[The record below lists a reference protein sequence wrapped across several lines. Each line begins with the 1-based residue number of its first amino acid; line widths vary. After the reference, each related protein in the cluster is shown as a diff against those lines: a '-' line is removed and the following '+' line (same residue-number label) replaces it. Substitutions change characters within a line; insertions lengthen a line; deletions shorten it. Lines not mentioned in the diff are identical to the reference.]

1 MRKDFIENS
10 QSYAFDNS
18 QYVEYNQ
25 IFSKE
30 REKNIKSLMEDVEL
44 LKVKN
49 IKLKEQANKDK
60 HEVCFYTCV
69 NKLCSILKK
78 TCLHIDIEMLFNL
91 VLVQF
96 HF

>member
-1 MRKDFIENS
+1 MRKDFVENS

-30 REKNIKSLMEDVEL
+30 REKNIKHLMEDVEL

-49 IKLKEQANKDK
+49 MKLKEQANKDK
-60 HEVCFYTCV
+60 HEVCFYIYFYKFV
-69 NKLCSILKK
+69 VFLLKFIYIFILI
-78 TCLHIDIEMLFNL
+78 LL
-91 VLVQF
+91 
-96 HF
+96 

>member
-10 QSYAFDNS
+10 QSYAFNNS

-49 IKLKEQANKDK
+49 MKLKEQANKDK
-60 HEVCFYTCV
+60 HEVCLNTYIY
-69 NKLCSILKK
+69 KLCRFLKEI
-78 TCLHIDIEMLFNL
+78 CLHIDIEMLLNL